1 MNSVIKTTAGSLP
14 VVIKIPRVGLLV
26 SRLITDWVSTVST
39 ESYTFLESSL
49 KSTKTLF
56 LLHKILNL
64 CLNYKL

>member
-1 MNSVIKTTAGSLP
+1 MNSVIKATAGSLP